1 MKKLVGFLHSNKEK
15 IKMCLV
21 RVLFIVLILY
31 LITIFILGTT
41 CGFNFL
47 YNLTD
52 TTKAT
57 DEDYEPLYKQAEAIK
72 NDFGSIFSM
81 KNASAAVEEEIVII
95 LESEECNL
103 QVKLNRNRTEILEI
117 KEYDKSS
124 PIELAVS
131 LCIIFG
137 VIIGCISSFIGMAV
151 VWCIYQMYKYIRKTY
166 KKKK

>member
-1 MKKLVGFLHSNKEK
+1 MKRLVGFLHSNKEK
-15 IKMCLV
+15 IEICF
-21 RVLFIVLILY
+21 FIVLILY
-31 LITIFILGTT
+31 IITIFILGTIG
-41 CGFNFL
+41 GFNYL

-57 DEDYEPLYKQAEAIK
+57 DEDYEPLYNQVEEIK
-72 NDFGSIFSM
+72 NDFDSIFSM
-81 KNASAAVEEEIVII
+81 ENASVDVEEEIVIT

-124 PIELAVS
+124 PIEITVS

-137 VIIGCISSFIGMAV
+137 VIMGCISSLIGMAV
-151 VWCIYQMYKYIRKTY
+151 VGCIYQMCKYIRKTY